1 MIKTLQKHGD
11 SQALV
16 LDKTIMEML
25 NIDAD
30 TPLQVSVSNGSLIVT
45 PVNREIAPEEVTAS
59 LNRLRPRYKQML
71 ENLAK

>member
-1 MIKTLQKHGD
+1 MIKTLQKHGN

-45 PVNREIAPEEVTAS
+45 PVNRGIALEEVTDS

>member
-1 MIKTLQKHGD
+1 MIKTLQKHGN

-16 LDKTIMEML
+16 LDKAIMEML

-45 PVNREIAPEEVTAS
+45 PVNRGIAPEEVTDS

>member
-1 MIKTLQKHGD
+1 MIKTLQKHGN

-45 PVNREIAPEEVTAS
+45 PVNRGIAPEEVTDS